1 MEANNDIQT
10 GTETNSGIESG
21 IEDEYDVYYYAD
33 DGEHAYVIGAR
44 NIDDR
49 AEEQDFDVKEGH
61 QMVETKHF
69 VCEAG
74 LVNGFSAH
82 SVHEINDSIGSW
94 LSDYFAEIGTP
105 EEAIEAARTHW
116 SKPADEREKETY

>member
-1 MEANNDIQT
+1 MTQPNDIQT
-10 GTETNSGIESG
+10 GIEANSDIESG
-21 IEDEYDVYYYAD
+21 IEDEAFDSYYFAD

-49 AEEQDFDVKEGH
+49 AGEQEFEVRDGQ

-74 LVNGFSAH
+74 LVDEFSAT
-82 SVHEINDSIGSW
+82 SVHETEQGIDAF
-94 LSDYFAEIGTP
+94 LKDYFAEIGTP
-105 EEAIEAARTHW
+105 EEALEAARGYW
-116 SKPADEREKETY
+116 NEQ